1 VHGTGCL
8 GLAVNVSFA
17 TGPSDVIEHGLAAA
31 AYRCGG
37 VSSNHVVAVALSFS
51 N

>member
-1 VHGTGCL
+1 
-8 GLAVNVSFA
+8 LAVIVSFA

-31 AYRCGG
+31 AYRYGA
-37 VSSNHVVAVALSFS
+37 SFSNHFVFVVLSFS